1 MLYVKFITG
10 CLATALLLGSCTK
23 ETEQKGT
30 DPVTP
35 DADNSRREV
44 LMTLKN
50 KLSVKP
56 VTSKAGTPIATAAEN
71 AISTLDVYVFGA
83 TQESGDYTFQERFA
97 YRADAND
104 KLPQG
109 ATELQLNTTD
119 ADGYETSGLLKL
131 KKGLFVKLYCIAN
144 DTTLTTPATGKTI
157 VPADFTPITFTE
169 GENGNPQPTT
179 EGTPLESTF
188 LTWHTRLLTATA
200 KADTLAT
207 PLAMAGAYTTPVD
220 LTGFDNSARL
230 QIGFKL
236 TRLAARFDIDNK
248 AGVSRFTIE
257 TVSMGNG
264 RRGSGYFPIRVYG
277 DLPEAQPDQL
287 ITYPVH
293 AFYGEDANNGLQT
306 GAFYAYPSPKD
317 DKAYMI
323 LKGKYKVNETEMKD
337 VSYQI
342 PFTQQMSDGNATW
355 FDIANNHRYTIS
367 ITKAAPYHLD
377 ANISVA
383 DWADDGT
390 FEYTPEDSNNEL
402 LISTPP
408 AFEGLNKY
416 DKNTQTVSM
425 ALETGSTFDMSINTT
440 SALSFKKT
448 YTGGL
453 NAQQYDWLKISET
466 TTGLSSKA
474 IQTNYTYTFELQ
486 KDYNKSQYPRA
497 IVRFS
502 NTMTGAETVL
512 FVEAIA
518 APQAIS
524 IQQEAGN
531 RNTIDTD
538 LLKASMYRVNGSK
551 LKIKMLC
558 FDGITMT
565 ETPEWLDVKPVST
578 NATETVYQFTLKNDY
593 RDTAEQEGTVSFCN
607 SKHMKLKT
615 TITVKLSDAT
625 IAPDFS
631 ALGGT
636 DNTYTPPSDDTPG
649 KVNMTIC
656 SKNNFTIKTLSLDG
670 VQIGVDF
677 NGGPEWLSHNGV
689 TMTKA
694 GTHPNTILFSLVES
708 KIAQGQARTAT
719 VTLKN
724 KSGGK
729 DYSFAVIPIFK
740 EPVVEKSNTP
750 GKPIQNSLSNTS
762 LTIYKV
768 PGSTIEIKAYALG
781 GSEIQNKTTGITVTG
796 GNNYTADNIYTV
808 TWDGTNTNAASFDI
822 VNKSDPENKKTTMT
836 VNLLS
841 PEITASNTLITAG
854 NNSNSNIS
862 IQSPEGIKVAV
873 LDNNWNGGGEWFTIS
888 NTDLAKGN
896 QNIVIKQPD
905 NTNTIMK
912 AVTLRLTNNI
922 EGGAAKDITVTPGNF
937 TAPVL
942 SATSGNYL
950 WAKNNVYIPKRSSAT
965 AITITKL
972 AGGVGNITSS
982 NPSVATVSVDG
993 TTLTIT
999 PKAIGS
1005 STISVL
1011 NASDTEKK
1019 ATFNVTVSAANL
1031 YNGQQVWYFGDLI
1044 IAPALANN
1052 SQALTPW
1059 NKSVLDTACPSGW
1072 HIPTSTEWDRVK
1084 STNNYTTYNNA
1095 FPEGKVG
1102 NYTQYWGNSENGS
1115 KAYIFYLRHKDS
1127 MVLGSFFGKTEAN
1140 VYVRCCATP

>member
-1 MLYVKFITG
+1 
-10 CLATALLLGSCTK
+10 
-23 ETEQKGT
+23 
-30 DPVTP
+30 
-35 DADNSRREV
+35 
-44 LMTLKN
+44 
-50 KLSVKP
+50 
-56 VTSKAGTPIATAAEN
+56 
-71 AISTLDVYVFGA
+71 
-83 TQESGDYTFQERFA
+83 
-97 YRADAND
+97 
-104 KLPQG
+104 
-109 ATELQLNTTD
+109 
-119 ADGYETSGLLKL
+119 
-131 KKGLFVKLYCIAN
+131 
-144 DTTLTTPATGKTI
+144 
-157 VPADFTPITFTE
+157 
-169 GENGNPQPTT
+169 
-179 EGTPLESTF
+179 
-188 LTWHTRLLTATA
+188 
-200 KADTLAT
+200 
-207 PLAMAGAYTTPVD
+207 
-220 LTGFDNSARL
+220 
-230 QIGFKL
+230 
-236 TRLAARFDIDNK
+236 
-248 AGVSRFTIE
+248 
-257 TVSMGNG
+257 
-264 RRGSGYFPIRVYG
+264 
-277 DLPEAQPDQL
+277 
-287 ITYPVH
+287 
-293 AFYGEDANNGLQT
+293 
-306 GAFYAYPSPKD
+306 
-317 DKAYMI
+317 
-323 LKGKYKVNETEMKD
+323 
-337 VSYQI
+337 
-342 PFTQQMSDGNATW
+342 
-355 FDIANNHRYTIS
+355 
-367 ITKAAPYHLD
+367 
-377 ANISVA
+377 
-383 DWADDGT
+383 
-390 FEYTPEDSNNEL
+390 
-402 LISTPP
+402 
-408 AFEGLNKY
+408 
-416 DKNTQTVSM
+416 
-425 ALETGSTFDMSINTT
+425 
-440 SALSFKKT
+440 
-448 YTGGL
+448 
-453 NAQQYDWLKISET
+453 
-466 TTGLSSKA
+466 
-474 IQTNYTYTFELQ
+474 
-486 KDYNKSQYPRA
+486 
-497 IVRFS
+497 
-502 NTMTGAETVL
+502 
-512 FVEAIA
+512 
-518 APQAIS
+518 
-524 IQQEAGN
+524 
-531 RNTIDTD
+531 
-538 LLKASMYRVNGSK
+538 
-551 LKIKMLC
+551 
-558 FDGITMT
+558 
-565 ETPEWLDVKPVST
+565 
-578 NATETVYQFTLKNDY
+578 
-593 RDTAEQEGTVSFCN
+593 
-607 SKHMKLKT
+607 MKLKT

-729 DYSFAVIPIFK
+729 DYSFAVIPTFK

-1019 ATFNVTVSAANL
+1019 
-1031 YNGQQVWYFGDLI
+1031 
-1044 IAPALANN
+1044 
-1052 SQALTPW
+1052 
-1059 NKSVLDTACPSGW
+1059 
-1072 HIPTSTEWDRVK
+1072 
-1084 STNNYTTYNNA
+1084 
-1095 FPEGKVG
+1095 
-1102 NYTQYWGNSENGS
+1102 
-1115 KAYIFYLRHKDS
+1115 RHS
-1127 MVLGSFFGKTEAN
+1127 M
-1140 VYVRCCATP
+1140 

>member
-1 MLYVKFITG
+1 
-10 CLATALLLGSCTK
+10 
-23 ETEQKGT
+23 
-30 DPVTP
+30 
-35 DADNSRREV
+35 
-44 LMTLKN
+44 
-50 KLSVKP
+50 
-56 VTSKAGTPIATAAEN
+56 
-71 AISTLDVYVFGA
+71 
-83 TQESGDYTFQERFA
+83 
-97 YRADAND
+97 
-104 KLPQG
+104 
-109 ATELQLNTTD
+109 
-119 ADGYETSGLLKL
+119 
-131 KKGLFVKLYCIAN
+131 
-144 DTTLTTPATGKTI
+144 
-157 VPADFTPITFTE
+157 
-169 GENGNPQPTT
+169 
-179 EGTPLESTF
+179 
-188 LTWHTRLLTATA
+188 
-200 KADTLAT
+200 
-207 PLAMAGAYTTPVD
+207 
-220 LTGFDNSARL
+220 
-230 QIGFKL
+230 
-236 TRLAARFDIDNK
+236 
-248 AGVSRFTIE
+248 
-257 TVSMGNG
+257 
-264 RRGSGYFPIRVYG
+264 
-277 DLPEAQPDQL
+277 
-287 ITYPVH
+287 
-293 AFYGEDANNGLQT
+293 
-306 GAFYAYPSPKD
+306 
-317 DKAYMI
+317 
-323 LKGKYKVNETEMKD
+323 
-337 VSYQI
+337 
-342 PFTQQMSDGNATW
+342 
-355 FDIANNHRYTIS
+355 
-367 ITKAAPYHLD
+367 
-377 ANISVA
+377 
-383 DWADDGT
+383 
-390 FEYTPEDSNNEL
+390 
-402 LISTPP
+402 
-408 AFEGLNKY
+408 
-416 DKNTQTVSM
+416 
-425 ALETGSTFDMSINTT
+425 
-440 SALSFKKT
+440 
-448 YTGGL
+448 
-453 NAQQYDWLKISET
+453 
-466 TTGLSSKA
+466 
-474 IQTNYTYTFELQ
+474 
-486 KDYNKSQYPRA
+486 
-497 IVRFS
+497 
-502 NTMTGAETVL
+502 
-512 FVEAIA
+512 
-518 APQAIS
+518 
-524 IQQEAGN
+524 
-531 RNTIDTD
+531 
-538 LLKASMYRVNGSK
+538 
-551 LKIKMLC
+551 
-558 FDGITMT
+558 
-565 ETPEWLDVKPVST
+565 
-578 NATETVYQFTLKNDY
+578 
-593 RDTAEQEGTVSFCN
+593 
-607 SKHMKLKT
+607 
-615 TITVKLSDAT
+615 
-625 IAPDFS
+625 
-631 ALGGT
+631 
-636 DNTYTPPSDDTPG
+636 
-649 KVNMTIC
+649 
-656 SKNNFTIKTLSLDG
+656 
-670 VQIGVDF
+670 
-677 NGGPEWLSHNGV
+677 
-689 TMTKA
+689 MTKA
-694 GTHPNTILFSLVES
+694 RTHPNTILFSLVES

-729 DYSFAVIPIFK
+729 DYSFAVIPTFK